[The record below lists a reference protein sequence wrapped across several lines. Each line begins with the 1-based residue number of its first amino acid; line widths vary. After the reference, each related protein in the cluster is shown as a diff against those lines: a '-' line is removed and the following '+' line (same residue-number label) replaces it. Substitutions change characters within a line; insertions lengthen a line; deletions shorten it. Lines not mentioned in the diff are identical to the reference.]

1 MKHPKS
7 IVAELAA
14 LERLDILLKSQHHNL
29 ELFRDDGVR
38 SVLAAL
44 ADALNG
50 IENARNDIRWRIYN
64 IQRGD
69 YEQQ

>member
-1 MKHPKS
+1 MRHPKA
-7 IVAELAA
+7 IQAELAA

-29 ELFRDDGVR
+29 KLFRDNGTP
-38 SVLAAL
+38 SLLAAL
-44 ADALNG
+44 ADGLNG
-50 IENARNDIRWRIYN
+50 IEAARNGIRWRIYN